1 MMKFSVTCS
10 LSDTLRLG
18 VLSETAN
25 KTSLNTP
32 GCLLYTRYGSVPFL
46 SPDIYEGISLIPGF
60 SFASMS
66 YIAERKST
74 LLKYGRGLVEF
85 GALGKRKAILFQSDP
100 TNSSSVAAAAKSSVP
115 VWATGGRLQLSIAEY
130 AKCVLMASPVA
141 YQAPTDNE
149 TFLLDKNPTPK
160 RCKNSVVRTAGYL
173 RRLIEEHSLEEELAK
188 KSLLVSIA
196 GGHDLEFRLR
206 SIADIDFSICSGVVI
221 DGLLRNLPVSAVEV
235 KDADNQDK
243 SLIDFLTTTLP
254 KIFAHIPSHLPRF
267 ITQIWQPYDIALAAR
282 SGCDIFDGSLPY
294 RLSRSG
300 IGWIYEDWN
309 DAGQL
314 DGVSKPRF
322 LVFPFEEPIQLSESE
337 QFLPIQPEC
346 KCFACSHH
354 TRIYISHLHIAQE
367 MLAPM
372 LLMIHN
378 SHQYY
383 RFFAD
388 LRRSISLNKIDAF
401 ISHAEKWIFPHHLV
415 MVDKT
420 NEFNKNSGNTDNDD
434 V

>member
-1 MMKFSVTCS
+1 MIKFSVTCS
-10 LSDTLRLG
+10 VNDTLRLG

-25 KTSLNTP
+25 KASLNTP

-60 SFASMS
+60 SFASMN

-74 LLKYGRGLVEF
+74 LLKYGRGLAEF

-100 TNSSSVAAAAKSSVP
+100 TNSSHVAAAAKSSVP

-149 TFLLDKNPTPK
+149 TFILDKNPTPK

-173 RRLIEEHSLEEELAK
+173 RRLIEEHSLEEELTK
-188 KSLLVSIA
+188 TSLLVSIA

-235 KDADNQDK
+235 KDIDNEDK

-254 KIFAHIPSHLPRF
+254 KLFAHIPSHLPRF

-309 DAGQL
+309 DDASGQL
-314 DGVSKPRF
+314 DVGSKRRF
-322 LVFPFEEPIQLSESE
+322 LVFPFEEDKEPIHQLSESE

-346 KCFACSHH
+346 ACYACSHH

-372 LLMIHN
+372 LLMMLLH
-378 SHQYY
+378 SLTY
-383 RFFAD
+383 
-388 LRRSISLNKIDAF
+388 LGSIVSTTSSRN
-401 ISHAEKWIFPHHLV
+401 
-415 MVDKT
+415 
-420 NEFNKNSGNTDNDD
+420 GRGC
-434 V
+434 